1 MILNTLAE
9 AIKTQGY
16 IVGLQLSLV
25 VWFLLYCEW
34 SYETLYNERQ
44 SRKSLQSYCYI
55 VELKIDNDLVQ
66 TNLRIAWQKI
76 EFGISHIMD
85 RP

>member
-1 MILNTLAE
+1 MYICVRLCVMILNTLAE

-34 SYETLYNERQ
+34 SYETLYNESTKQ
-44 SRKSLQSYCYI
+44 EVTTKLLLYSRVK
-55 VELKIDNDLVQ
+55 N
-66 TNLRIAWQKI
+66 
-76 EFGISHIMD
+76 
-85 RP
+85 